1 MYLFSIFPTF
11 NFFFFEIIFSGKKIL
26 KISSSILFLSFF
38 STTVYASAGESAD
51 SQIMDFIW
59 KTVNFLILVAIIYK
73 FAKKPVANALSSR
86 AKYAKQLI
94 DEAREAEEKVSTN
107 LIEMKTKIADLEKE
121 ALEMVETA
129 KIEAEAEKTRII
141 EEGKKEIQRMTEQAN
156 FTIQQEQRKVEDE
169 LKNWVAEESVKLAK
183 KKLKE
188 KMNQKNQKNLV
199 INYLNQLKKHKELL

>member
-11 NFFFFEIIFSGKKIL
+11 NFFFFEKIFSGKKIL
-26 KISSSILFLSFF
+26 KISSSILFLSLF

-86 AKYAKQLI
+86 AKSAKQLI
-94 DEAREAEEKVSTN
+94 DEAREAEKKASSN
-107 LIEMKTKIADLEKE
+107 LIEMKSKIAGLEKE

-129 KIEAEAEKTRII
+129 KKDAEAEKKRII
-141 EEGKKEIQRMTEQAN
+141 EEGKQEIQRMTKQAN
-156 FTIQQEQRKVEDE
+156 FALQQEHRKIEDE
-169 LKNWVAEESVKLAK
+169 LKNWIAEESVKLAK
-183 KKLKE
+183 ERLKE
-188 KMNQKNQKNLV
+188 EMNQNHQKNLV
-199 INYLNQLKKHKELL
+199 GSYMDQLKKHEELL